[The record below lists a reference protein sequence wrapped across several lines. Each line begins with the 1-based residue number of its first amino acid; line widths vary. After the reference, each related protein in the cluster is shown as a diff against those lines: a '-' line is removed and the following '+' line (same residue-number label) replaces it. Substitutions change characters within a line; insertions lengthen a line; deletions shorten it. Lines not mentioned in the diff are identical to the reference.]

1 MRLIRENV
9 ERIANTEA
17 MIAKLKADGFQEM
30 EPSADESK
38 VSVFGVNLDTMTVSQ
53 LKILAKEKGLEGYS
67 SLTKEE
73 LLTALKEVIYVT
85 DFERIRVLTGERD
98 EELVEV
104 VLEDATDWVL
114 AYTGR
119 KKMIPELKKTVRD
132 LAVIA
137 INRMGTEGE
146 SSRTGAGESYNFDN
160 APKQIYDVLNRYRLA
175 RVGGVTYEAEKE

>member
-1 MRLIRENV
+1 M
-9 ERIANTEA
+9 
-17 MIAKLKADGFQEM
+17 
-30 EPSADESK
+30 
-38 VSVFGVNLDTMTVSQ
+38 
-53 LKILAKEKGLEGYS
+53 
-67 SLTKEE
+67 
-73 LLTALKEVIYVT
+73 T
-85 DFERIRVLTGERD
+85 DFERIKILTGERD

-104 VLEDATDWVL
+104 VLEDAKDWVL

-132 LAVIA
+132 LAVVA

-175 RVGGVTYEAEKE
+175 RVGGVDYEAEKE

>member
-1 MRLIRENV
+1 
-9 ERIANTEA
+9 
-17 MIAKLKADGFQEM
+17 
-30 EPSADESK
+30 
-38 VSVFGVNLDTMTVSQ
+38 
-53 LKILAKEKGLEGYS
+53 
-67 SLTKEE
+67 
-73 LLTALKEVIYVT
+73 VT

-146 SSRTGAGESYNFDN
+146 SSRTGSGESYNFDN